1 MSRPLNTLRCAA
13 VLAAALVL
21 VACEKPPPET
31 VQRGP
36 RGTGMVQVYNPATL
50 AEQAPNNVAPEP
62 LPAASPDGPKAGQVY
77 QNVKV
82 LGHLSVAEFART
94 MTAMTNWVAPGQG
107 CVHCH
112 NPTNFADDSI
122 YTKVVSRRMLL
133 MTQKINEQWKP
144 HVGNTGVTCFTC
156 HRGHNVPAEVW
167 FQPLQEPRANTFAGN
182 KAGQNAPSPVVGLS
196 SLPFDPLTPF
206 LLEDQNIRIAGTT
219 ALPAGN
225 RQSIKQTEWT
235 YGLMMHMSKS
245 LGVNCTQCHNTRSFA
260 SWDGEASP
268 PRLAAYHGIR
278 MTRAL
283 NLEYM
288 VPLTQNFPV
297 NRLGPG
303 GDVAKVNCA
312 TCHQGAHKPLYGAQM
327 AQHYPELLKST
338 TPAAA
343 APTAQ
348 ISADDVRLV
357 APLGQGT
364 AAPVVPVAAGAQ

>member
-13 VLAAALVL
+13 VLAAALTL

-62 LPAASPDGPKAGQVY
+62 LPPASPDGPKAGQVY

-112 NPTNFADDSI
+112 NPANFADDSI

-156 HRGHNVPAEVW
+156 HRGQNVPAEVW
-167 FQPLQEPRANTFAGN
+167 FKPLQDSRANTFAGN
-182 KAGQNAPSPVVGLS
+182 KAGQNAPDPVVGLS
-196 SLPFDPLTPF
+196 SLPLDPLTPF

-235 YGLMMHMSKS
+235 YGLMMHMSNA
-245 LGVNCTQCHNTRSFA
+245 LGVNCTYCHNTRSFM
-260 SWDGEASP
+260 SWDQSNPA
-268 PRLAAYHGIR
+268 RTTAWYGIR
-278 MTRAL
+278 MLRDVNA
-283 NLEYM
+283 NYLE
-288 VPLTQNFPV
+288 PLKPTFPHG
-297 NRLGPG
+297 RLGAL
-303 GDVAKVNCA
+303 GDVPKANCT
-312 TCHQGAHKPLYGAQM
+312 TCHQGAYKPLYGASM
-327 AQHYPELLKST
+327 LADYPELGPSGQAGT
-338 TPAAA
+338 TPA
-343 APTAQ
+343 PQ
-348 ISADDVRLV
+348 
-357 APLGQGT
+357 
-364 AAPVVPVAAGAQ
+364 

>member
-1 MSRPLNTLRCAA
+1 MNRRLPTGRIAA
-13 VLAAALVL
+13 MLAAALVL
-21 VACEKPPPET
+21 VACEKPPPES

-50 AEQAPNNVAPEP
+50 AAQAPKNVAPEP
-62 LPAASPDGPKAGQVY
+62 LPAASPEGPKAGQVY

-94 MTAMTNWVAPGQG
+94 MTAMTNWVTPGQG
-107 CVHCH
+107 CVACH
-112 NPTNFADDSI
+112 NPANFADDSL

-156 HRGHNVPAEVW
+156 HRGQQVPAEVW

-182 KAGQNAPSPVVGLS
+182 RAGQNKPVETVGLS

-206 LLEDQNIRIAGTT
+206 LLEDHNIRVAATT

-225 RQSIKQTEWT
+225 KQSIKQTEWT

-245 LGVNCTQCHNTRSFA
+245 LGVNCTQCHNTRSFS

-283 NLEYM
+283 NLEFL
-288 VPLTQNFPV
+288 VPLTKDFPV

-327 AQHYPELLKST
+327 AKYHPELLTTTAST
-338 TPAAA
+338 PLATPITADQLQLIAPMGQAGA
-343 APTAQ
+343 APA
-348 ISADDVRLV
+348 V
-357 APLGQGT
+357 AK
-364 AAPVVPVAAGAQ
+364 